1 MEARRTGRDLLAS
14 FVLAALAA
22 QAFVAVVESRASPAE
37 KASQGIVHLLE
48 LCPLQMKQAPMPM
61 SHEGGAVASK
71 LAFYFIFYL

>member
-22 QAFVAVVESRASPAE
+22 QAFVVESRASPAE